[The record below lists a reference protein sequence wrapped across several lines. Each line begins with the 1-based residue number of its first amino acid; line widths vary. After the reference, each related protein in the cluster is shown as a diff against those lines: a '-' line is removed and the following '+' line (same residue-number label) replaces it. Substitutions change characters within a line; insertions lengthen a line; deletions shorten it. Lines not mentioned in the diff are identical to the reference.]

1 MNVLIVLIW
10 KKEQEQSLVFSVI
23 AVIVSRNTSPFS
35 STQPSSS
42 GSKWLTVALSWGQPW
57 VYFGLY
63 YKSHLQISVLRLVL
77 GTVVMKMFYDS
88 PPVMSPWL
96 RWVLCTE
103 CMLVPFIYVMFPPCH
118 NPWGRYCYCLH
129 LKVWKQ
135 ALGGSVGCQGSHHEW
150 FDSCFDWFQSQALNQ
165 SLNEAHLVFY
175 LGNWNCK
182 VGIKVLGTSGWALP

>member
-1 MNVLIVLIW
+1 MTDSSIVMGTTLSLLRFILQESFANFCSSVSIRNSGDEDVLWLSSCHEAMV
-10 KKEQEQSLVFSVI
+10 EMSSLY
-23 AVIVSRNTSPFS
+23 
-35 STQPSSS
+35 
-42 GSKWLTVALSWGQPW
+42 W
-57 VYFGLY
+57 VHASARHTR
-63 YKSHLQISVLRLVL
+63 K
-77 GTVVMKMFYDS
+77 
-88 PPVMSPWL
+88 
-96 RWVLCTE
+96 
-103 CMLVPFIYVMFPPCH
+103 PFIYVMFPPCH

-175 LGNWNCK
+175 SGNWNCK